1 MSGGGGS
8 LILPKV
14 TEQDRRTHTSLNRDV
29 AMEEW
34 FLKIGTQPNQA
45 PGREERGT
53 EGKLPE
59 HPTGWGRWLGERSE
73 NKKKEKQLINYD
85 LNRVHWRDRLP
96 FLPAQYL
103 RRKGLPTGS
112 VSSLPASPCRPCR
125 LMQVV
130 AGDELHAK
138 RKNLARNAR
147 RCDRERSPAPGGGRQ
162 RGLCEASVRRG
173 LPPAGHRRAR
183 AGQAEER
190 RGGRAVVVAGLRVP
204 RPCRARTG
212 AGQQWEGNRA
222 S

>member
-73 NKKKEKQLINYD
+73 HKKKEKQLFNYD

-112 VSSLPASPCRPCR
+112 VSSLPASPCRTCR

-147 RCDRERSPAPGGGRQ
+147 RCDREITGGR
-162 RGLCEASVRRG
+162 RG
-173 LPPAGHRRAR
+173 PAAR
-183 AGQAEER
+183 P
-190 RGGRAVVVAGLRVP
+190 L
-204 RPCRARTG
+204 
-212 AGQQWEGNRA
+212 
-222 S
+222 